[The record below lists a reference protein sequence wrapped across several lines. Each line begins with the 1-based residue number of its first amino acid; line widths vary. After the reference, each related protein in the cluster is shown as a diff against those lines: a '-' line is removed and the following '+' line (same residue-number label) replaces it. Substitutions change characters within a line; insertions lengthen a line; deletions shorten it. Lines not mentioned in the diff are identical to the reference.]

1 MSNRYWESRSQS
13 QNIPITSIRCLV
25 IALEGDSIQLMNVP
39 ATIDNLMSAE
49 KIYASALET
58 YESSTLASLED
69 TKTMQTNI
77 EALIQA
83 SDTLH
88 KTLVIAEEG
97 LPSTLEFTHQGKV
110 FSANR
115 TAGSYK
121 ITWTESVE
129 LYDGRQ
135 TGNVKGGSMERTFVN
150 ALCGRYEA
158 AKTRHILELS
168 NLHASLA
175 ENDSELPN
183 TLAKTLRIRNA
194 WERAEEQA
202 QLRNLIAERQ
212 QHVIETGDSMGFTS
226 HLTEMEVE
234 GEQEVIISLERF
246 IDEQPKNATKSGM
259 DLGFK
264 F

>member
-1 MSNRYWESRSQS
+1 MSNIYWESRSQS

-25 IALEGDSIQLMNVP
+25 IALEGDSILLMNVP
-39 ATIDNLMSAE
+39 VTIHNLISAE
-49 KIYASALET
+49 KAYASALET
-58 YESSTLASLED
+58 YETSTLTSLED
-69 TKTMQTNI
+69 TKTMQANI

-88 KTLVIAEEG
+88 KTLVTAEER
-97 LPSTLEFTHQGKV
+97 LPSTLEFTNQGRK

-115 TAGSYK
+115 AAGSYK

-129 LYDGRQ
+129 LYDGRE
-135 TGNVKGGSMERTFVN
+135 TGNVRGGSIERTFMN
-150 ALCGRYEA
+150 ALCRRYEA
-158 AKTRHILELS
+158 AKASHMSELS
-168 NLHASLA
+168 NLHESLA
-175 ENDSELPN
+175 QNDSELPS

-202 QLRNLIAERQ
+202 QLRNLIVERQ
-212 QHVIETGDSMGFTS
+212 QHVIDTGDSMGFTS
-226 HLTEMEVE
+226 HLTEMEVD

-246 IDEQPKNATKSGM
+246 IDEQPANTTKSGI